1 MRTKFENF
9 KDLILLVISLILVYF
24 SIDFGFL
31 MLIALVP
38 IFIILKKSSFSKS
51 IIYGALYGLLFILE
65 LFYWTLGAKEGLK
78 AVLIATILC
87 SIFFMIFFLSCNI
100 LLKRYERYSLFII
113 PLIFVSLK
121 EIFSLFYFDSIYV
134 NLALVHPFGS
144 AIFGL
149 VKERGVNLLI
159 VLFNLSL
166 INIKRRR
173 EIAIFL
179 FIISTVLLNNFYPD
193 NLENSGKEIKFALI
207 QGNFQDSWQW
217 KLNNYEKIYEE
228 YERLTLDASK
238 NNPDFI
244 IWPEYALL
252 RDIFKDKELY
262 EKISKLANKTKSNL
276 IIGTLTFIEEN
287 KTNFYGNITDSA
299 VIFGRNGG
307 LIERYDSVLPY
318 PFDFSVSAGKSR
330 ELINTDNGSF
340 YIYMCY
346 EEVIP
351 SKFEKTPDFLVSI
364 VNNQHF
370 QGERNLKMVSLHSR
384 IRASENNKYL
394 LRVSNNG
401 ITQIINNRG
410 KVVDKLEIN
419 KEGILFYNL
428 SL

>member
-1 MRTKFENF
+1 MRIKFENF

-31 MLIALVP
+31 MLIAWVP

-51 IIYGALYGLLFILE
+51 IIYGVLYGFLFVLE
-65 LFYWTLGAKEGLK
+65 LFYWALGAKEGLK
-78 AVLIATILC
+78 AVLIAAILC
-87 SIFFMIFFLSCNI
+87 SIFFMIFFFSSNI
-100 LLKRYERYSLFII
+100 LLKKYEKYSLFII
-113 PLIFVSLK
+113 PLVFVSLK
-121 EIFSLFYFDSIYV
+121 EVFSLFYFDSIYV

-144 AIFGL
+144 AIIGL

-173 EIAIFL
+173 EIVISL
-179 FIISTVLLNNFYPD
+179 FIISVVLLNNFYPSNVGD
-193 NLENSGKEIKFALI
+193 SGKEVKFALI

-217 KLNNYEKIYEE
+217 KLNNYEKIYDN

-244 IWPEYALL
+244 IWPEYALP

-262 EKISKLANKTKSNL
+262 KKISELANKTKSNL
-276 IIGTLTFIEEN
+276 IIGTLTFIEGD
-287 KTNFYGNITDSA
+287 KTTFSDKKTDSA
-299 VIFGRNGG
+299 VIFNKEGK
-307 LIERYDSVLPY
+307 LIDRYDSILPY
-318 PFDFSVSAGKSR
+318 PLDSLVSAGKKR

-340 YIYMCY
+340 YIHMCY

-351 SKFEKTPDFLVSI
+351 SKFEETPDFLVSI
-364 VNNQHF
+364 VNNQDF
-370 QGERNLKMVSLHSR
+370 MGERNLKMVSLHSR
-384 IRASENNKYL
+384 IRAAENKKYL

-401 ITQIINNRG
+401 ITQIIDNRG
-410 KVVDKLEIN
+410 KVVDKLETN